1 MARAWDARFERLL
14 RKLPGGLRYAVTWLR
29 HPPRLWARI
38 GAACFFIL
46 GGALAVLPAFGLWML
61 PLGLALLSDDLPWLK
76 VVLEK
81 TTRWIERAWV
91 RVRAP

>member
-1 MARAWDARFERLL
+1 
-14 RKLPGGLRYAVTWLR
+14 
-29 HPPRLWARI
+29 
-38 GAACFFIL
+38 
-46 GGALAVLPAFGLWML
+46 ML